1 MTDLDQFIDLIRYSP
16 MLEALCEEDLDR
28 KELEQRLEI
37 SRATSHRR
45 TKALIEWDLIEKT
58 EGTFALTELGTTMTE
73 VVTEFKRGTQTAS
86 VLAPVLEAIPD
97 NAPDIDIADFTDAIV
112 TTAGPGDPYRG
123 VNRFMS
129 LVRETDTLRGLAPS
143 MIDPR
148 HVDEFYARI
157 CKGLT
162 TSAVFPPEVIENLFD
177 PNPEQANEIFESGNL
192 TLRTHTDMPFGL
204 TLCDERIGIS
214 IYDTETGLL
223 RTYIDTDTQGAYEWA
238 EDFYA
243 FYWAAADP
251 LNCLDDYTNG
261 SDKREDN
268 FLDMEHGR

>member
-1 MTDLDQFIDLIRYSP
+1 MTDNSQFIDLIRYSP
-16 MLEALCEEDLDR
+16 MLDALCEEDLDR

-45 TKALIEWDLIEKT
+45 TKALIEQDLI
-58 EGTFALTELGTTMTE
+58 EGTFALTELGTTMVE
-73 VVTEFKRGTQTAS
+73 VVIEFKKGTQTAS

-97 NAPDIDIADFTDAIV
+97 NAPDIDITDFTDATV

-162 TSAVFPPEVIENLFD
+162 TSAVFPLEVIENLFD
-177 PNPEQANEIFESGNL
+177 PNPERAKEIFESGNL
-192 TLRTHTDMPFGL
+192 TLRTHADMPFGL

-214 IYDTETGLL
+214 IYDIETGLL
-223 RTYIDTDTQGAYEWA
+223 WRYIDTDAPTAYEWA

-243 FYWAAADP
+243 FYWAEAES
-251 LNCLDDYTNG
+251 LNWLGDCTNEP
-261 SDKREDN
+261 DKRGDD
-268 FLDMEHGR
+268 FLDMEHSR